1 MLNPITMT
9 AEQEREARAQAFYL
23 LKKYTSYTF
32 LDRARQL
39 QQDFLDAIERQL
51 RNPPAF
57 PAGSQDALR
66 MHAQPGR
73 TIGYFENDY
82 RTMLDF
88 MAPMEE
94 GLRMLLA
101 GESKQAASTAYRTTP
116 PPGMIDHLFGRR
128 ADYQGYPHES
138 LFYQALGARH
148 HYPYSRYSVEP
159 LHTGYM
165 QGMIDGERM
174 VWTHACTVMSG
185 KLEDPFILQDRNTQR
200 QSEKWTYET
209 LFFEP
214 QWPIPRVFPADL
226 PPCPAH
232 NTNAEGE
239 VWSGKEIPIDGIWE
253 PWLLNGKVGCPN
265 YFFAGAVA
273 TEYNLEGTTDWEMVR
288 WRLLWQDKRY
298 LDGSIPAEEENY
310 FAIPVPVQKPSTV
323 ISAMP
328 GQPVPRAG
336 RWVTTALLEKRA
348 WQMVAGEKLPTA
360 ERDKAGNL
368 VIWYLKLDE

>member
-1 MLNPITMT
+1 MLNPATMT
-9 AEQEREARAQAFYL
+9 TEQEQEARAQAFYL

-32 LDRARQL
+32 LDRACQL
-39 QQDFLDAIERQL
+39 QQDFLDAVERQL

-57 PAGSQDALR
+57 PVGSQDALR
-66 MHAQPGR
+66 MHARPGE
-73 TIGYFENDY
+73 TMGYYENDY
-82 RTMLDF
+82 RTMLNA
-88 MAPMEE
+88 MLPKEE

-101 GESKQAASTAYRTTP
+101 GESKGAAHTTFLVCP
-116 PPGMIDHLFGRR
+116 SPDIVDHLFGRR

-138 LFYQALGARH
+138 LFYQALGARSH
-148 HYPYSRYSVEP
+148 LPGNMVKP

-165 QGMIDGERM
+165 QGMIEGVQMESALAKTRGFGR
-174 VWTHACTVMSG
+174 TVN
-185 KLEDPFILQDRNTQR
+185 PFYQLDSHTQR
-200 QSEKWTYET
+200 KSEKWTYET

-226 PPCPAH
+226 SPCPAH

-239 VWSGKEIPIDGIWE
+239 VWSGKEIPLDGIWE

-273 TEYNLEGTTDWEMVR
+273 TEYNLEGTADWEMVR

-298 LDGSIPAEEENY
+298 LDGRIPVEEEQY
-310 FAIPVPVQKPSTV
+310 FAPPVPVQKPRTV
-323 ISAMP
+323 LSAQP

-348 WQMVAGEKLPTA
+348 WQMAAGEKLPTE
-360 ERDKAGNL
+360 ERDKSGNL
-368 VIWYLKLDE
+368 VIWYLPLDE